1 METRLMHRMETKMLG
16 RTETDRTLWFS
27 MWFLASIASFGLAF
41 FPMLYRLIDSRNKHF
56 RREVEME
63 KQIGAFLRKQGK
75 EPIAATS
82 FHEMNAKAWAAAIVL
97 VIPVFVITY
106 LLSMDLLMHEK
117 HQDTFLASAFPER
130 MFMPQTIPI
139 KKYAWIT
146 IFTLGVGIV
155 YWLYKIVNMYNAH
168 FKAHREI
175 EKEMSK
181 LMEEGRV
188 GEYV

>member
-1 METRLMHRMETKMLG
+1 
-16 RTETDRTLWFS
+16 
-27 MWFLASIASFGLAF
+27 
-41 FPMLYRLIDSRNKHF
+41 
-56 RREVEME
+56 
-63 KQIGAFLRKQGK
+63 
-75 EPIAATS
+75 
-82 FHEMNAKAWAAAIVL
+82 MNAKAWAAAIVL

-117 HQDTFLASAFPER
+117 YQDALLAGTFPEK

-139 KKYAWIT
+139 GKYALIT

-175 EKEMSK
+175 EKEMVK

>member
-1 METRLMHRMETKMLG
+1 
-16 RTETDRTLWFS
+16 
-27 MWFLASIASFGLAF
+27 
-41 FPMLYRLIDSRNKHF
+41 
-56 RREVEME
+56 
-63 KQIGAFLRKQGK
+63 
-75 EPIAATS
+75 
-82 FHEMNAKAWAAAIVL
+82 
-97 VIPVFVITY
+97 
-106 LLSMDLLMHEK
+106 MDLLMHEK